1 MEKKLNLQM
10 YADDPTTEAQATAAT
25 PGTAGK
31 DNTAAADTGKAAEPE
46 KKYTDADVDRIVK
59 TRLAREKEQAKKE
72 REEAEKL
79 AEMNATQKAEYAQQK
94 AEEKAASL
102 EKELAEYKRQAALA
116 EMTKEARKMLA
127 EKDINI
133 PDELLAMFVTTD
145 AQQTKQGTDAF
156 AKMYKEAVEAGVKAR
171 LKGEPPRV
179 GVGSAPAVSEIE
191 QRIKKYQ

>member
-10 YADDPTTEAQATAAT
+10 YADDPATDTTAPAATPSTAEKDTTAAT
-25 PGTAGK
+25 
-31 DNTAAADTGKAAEPE
+31 DTGKPTEPE

-94 AEEKAASL
+94 AEERAASL
-102 EKELAEYKRQAALA
+102 EKEIAEYKRREALA

-145 AQQTKQGTDAF
+145 AQQTKQGADAF

>member
-1 MEKKLNLQM
+1 MKKKLNLQM
-10 YADDPTTEAQATAAT
+10 YADDPATETPDNGST
-25 PGTAGK
+25 PGTAEK
-31 DNTAAADTGKAAEPE
+31 DKPAATDTGKPAEPE
-46 KKYTDADVDRIVK
+46 KKYTDADVDKIVK
-59 TRLAREKEQAKKE
+59 ARLAREKEQAKKE
-72 REEAEKL
+72 REEAAKL
-79 AEMNATQKAEYAQQK
+79 AEMNATQRAEYAQKQ
-94 AEEKAASL
+94 AEERAAQL
-102 EKELAEYKRQAALA
+102 EKEVAEYKQREALA

-145 AQQTKQGTDAF
+145 AQQTKQGADAF

-179 GVGSAPAVSEIE
+179 GVGSVPAVSEIE